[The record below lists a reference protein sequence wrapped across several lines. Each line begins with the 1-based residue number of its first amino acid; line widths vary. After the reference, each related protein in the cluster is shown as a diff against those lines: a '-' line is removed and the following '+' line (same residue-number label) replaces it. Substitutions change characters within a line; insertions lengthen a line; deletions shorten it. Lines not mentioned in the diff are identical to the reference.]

1 MSFIAIDEID
11 VADACCYDIT
21 DACCYDITDGR
32 AY

>member
-11 VADACCYDIT
+11 VADASCYDIT
-21 DACCYDITDGR
+21 DACCYDITGGR